1 MNNIYNVNW
10 FRLVNMLVLPAVKK
24 PLVLAFINSA
34 IAPIRSNYDSFLGFK
49 ADAEYR
55 LKHNGQVCYLQK
67 VLNDKFDHALRRI
80 VVQNI
85 LPKQPLWVYYPE
97 DNKPV
102 FVYNEVNRPLFV
114 YNPEDYYNEFDF
126 EVLIPTALNPL
137 VNQISIQ
144 VNYYKIYSKN
154 FQIKEL

>member
-49 ADAEYR
+49 NDAEYR

-67 VLNDKFDHALRRI
+67 VLNDKFDNALRRI
-80 VVQNI
+80 VVRNI
-85 LPKQPLWVYYPE
+85 QPKQPLWVYYPE